1 MLIPGFRFSS
11 HRAGNTGTGNGP
23 ADGSPRKS
31 VTFRRSIK
39 AFGRFMDP
47 RPVLKESLPAFRVG
61 YVLYRVAVVFF
72 LELSYRLKGYEI
84 RRQPIAGPAGC
95 DRRESA
101 DHPEKP
107 LGGQ

>member
-1 MLIPGFRFSS
+1 MLIPGFRFSQ
-11 HRAGNTGTGNGP
+11 HGATDPVVGNGT
-23 ADGSPRKS
+23 RKIGAI
-31 VTFRRSIK
+31 RRSAK

-84 RRQPIAGPAGC
+84 RRQPPAGAQPP
-95 DRRESA
+95 D
-101 DHPEKP
+101 DPEKP

>member
-1 MLIPGFRFSS
+1 MLIPFRFS
-11 HRAGNTGTGNGP
+11 HKTNTGAENGRSG
-23 ADGSPRKS
+23 GSI
-31 VTFRRSIK
+31 RRSAR

-61 YVLYRVAVVFF
+61 YILYRAAVVFF

-84 RRQPIAGPAGC
+84 RRPGR
-95 DRRESA
+95 DTT
-101 DHPEKP
+101 DHQEKP

>member
-1 MLIPGFRFSS
+1 MLIPGFRLFPHSV
-11 HRAGNTGTGNGP
+11 GNTGTGNGP
-23 ADGSPRKS
+23 TDGSPRKS
-31 VTFRRSIK
+31 GPVRRSIK

-47 RPVLKESLPAFRVG
+47 RPVLKESLPTFRVG

-84 RRQPIAGPAGC
+84 RRQPPAGPASC
-95 DRRESA
+95 KSA
-101 DHPEKP
+101 DRPEKP